1 MKIGLI
7 AIAGVKLQTR
17 KFIDLGITLPQFINR
32 GRVIAQLPSL
42 ALLTLAGATPEE
54 VDVEYVEVDDVT
66 SFAERPRMD
75 FDLVALSTYTARA
88 FDAYLVADTYR
99 AHGVP
104 VVFGGLHASVLAEE
118 AAGHADAVV
127 VGEGELTW
135 PQVVGDFQRGGR
147 AGLKK
152 FYREQ
157 QPGQFDLAKAPMPR
171 FDLLTQATPN
181 GHGTQADTSVNG
193 EIHRVGSYN
202 RITVQTTRG
211 CPWDCHFCAAS
222 KLYGPR
228 YRIKPVEK
236 VLAEVDAIRA
246 LWRRPFIEF
255 ADDNTFVHKAWS
267 KRLLRELAD
276 RNIRYFTETDVS
288 IAEDE
293 ELLDLLYPSGCRQVL
308 IGFETPSASGLDGI
322 DRVNWKAQQS
332 AHYLE
337 AIEKIQSRG
346 VSVCGCFIVGL
357 DSDTVDTF
365 DELREFIDRSR
376 LLEVQVTI
384 LTPFPGTRLYQQLLE
399 EGRLLHPGQWD
410 RCTLFDLNFRP
421 RGMTVEQLEDGVMQ
435 LWRDCWNGDAL
446 AVRKAHYQRLLRA
459 RRGTADGDGVASTT
473 AQPDAT
479 AQPDTADDYF
489 PVLANS
495 VAAEDRTGLPL
506 NR

>member
-1 MKIGLI
+1 M
-7 AIAGVKLQTR
+7 
-17 KFIDLGITLPQFINR
+17 
-32 GRVIAQLPSL
+32 
-42 ALLTLAGATPEE
+42 
-54 VDVEYVEVDDVT
+54 
-66 SFAERPRMD
+66 
-75 FDLVALSTYTARA
+75 
-88 FDAYLVADTYR
+88 
-99 AHGVP
+99 
-104 VVFGGLHASVLAEE
+104 
-118 AAGHADAVV
+118 
-127 VGEGELTW
+127 
-135 PQVVGDFQRGGR
+135 
-147 AGLKK
+147 
-152 FYREQ
+152 
-157 QPGQFDLAKAPMPR
+157 
-171 FDLLTQATPN
+171 
-181 GHGTQADTSVNG
+181 
-193 EIHRVGSYN
+193 
-202 RITVQTTRG
+202 
-211 CPWDCHFCAAS
+211 
-222 KLYGPR
+222 
-228 YRIKPVEK
+228 
-236 VLAEVDAIRA
+236 
-246 LWRRPFIEF
+246 
-255 ADDNTFVHKAWS
+255 
-267 KRLLRELAD
+267 
-276 RNIRYFTETDVS
+276 
-288 IAEDE
+288 
-293 ELLDLLYPSGCRQVL
+293 
-308 IGFETPSASGLDGI
+308 
-322 DRVNWKAQQS
+322 
-332 AHYLE
+332 E

-459 RRGTADGDGVASTT
+459 RRGNADGDGAASTT